1 MNPRDRLAKLQK
13 RQRAEFERSVA
24 IAKEI
29 RERPDR
35 DYAEI
40 GRRFKLTAG
49 RIAQIAVA
57 HKVRRKR
64 GPKAR
69 KG

>member
-1 MNPRDRLAKLQK
+1 MNPKAQFAKLQRK
-13 RQRAEFERSVA
+13 QRAEFERSVA

-29 RERPDR
+29 RERPGLS
-35 DYAEI
+35 YQEI
-40 GRRFKLTAG
+40 GARYGLTAG
-49 RIAQIAVA
+49 RVAQLAVKF
-57 HKVRRKR
+57 KVRRKR

>member
-24 IAKEI
+24 IAEEI
-29 RERPDR
+29 REHPGLSYR
-35 DYAEI
+35 EI
-40 GRRFKLTAG
+40 GAKYGLTAG
-49 RIAQIAVA
+49 RVAQLAVKF
-57 HKVRRKR
+57 KVRRKR